1 MQRLSSS
8 LSIFTDGSKIANLAS
23 CVFYVPVLKYSK
35 AYRLSDN
42 TSIYMAEMVAILES
56 LQFVL
61 TKPPMS
67 VVIYSDSLS
76 SVNSKDSG
84 EGSTPIHQEIR
95 YCLYQLWCLGV
106 PVTICWIPS
115 HVGILGNEVADR
127 LAKEA
132 LLSRLTSFPILKTVN
147 ELNSVLQC
155 DMITQWQAQW
165 ECSKKAR
172 FYFKIQP
179 TVSENVKYTDK
190 NKMKQTSITRL
201 RFGKCL
207 LADVLH
213 LLGRQQ
219 NDRCEYCHARE
230 DVHHFLMDCMRYTDS
245 QVERNDSMLESG
257 VTPSIEEILGNP
269 RWYEILWNYILKSER
284 SL

>member
-1 MQRLSSS
+1 
-8 LSIFTDGSKIANLAS
+8 
-23 CVFYVPVLKYSK
+23 
-35 AYRLSDN
+35 
-42 TSIYMAEMVAILES
+42 MAEMVAILES

-61 TKPPMS
+61 IKPPLS
-67 VVIYSDSLS
+67 VAIFSDSLS
-76 SVNSKDSG
+76 SVSSIDSG
-84 EGSTPIHQEIR
+84 DDMTPIHQEIR

-132 LLSRLTSFPILKTVN
+132 LLRRQISFPIFKNVN
-147 ELNSVLQC
+147 EIYSILKC
-155 DMITQWQAQW
+155 DMISQWQRQW
-165 ECSKKAR
+165 ETCKKAR

-179 TVSENVKYTDK
+179 IVSEQVKYTDK

-207 LADVLH
+207 LANVLH
-213 LLGRQQ
+213 DIGQK
-219 NDRCEYCHARE
+219 NDDQCEYCHVRE
-230 DVHHFLMDCMRYTDS
+230 DVQHFLMDCMRYTDH
-245 QVERNDSMLESG
+245 QVERNDIMLMAE
-257 VTPSIEEILGNP
+257 VVPSLEEILQNP
-269 RWYEILWNYILKSER
+269 KWYDILWKYILQSGR